1 MIFMKVTTEE
11 RIYLIVYLGIA
22 SFLILQGDTLIGGI
36 VAIFGFLMAI
46 FTRLR
51 QITRILKKNN
61 LWVEEQLD
69 KNLDLRKDVKEA
81 KKMIDIEVAKL
92 LKRKIMS
99 FNCEVCNKT
108 FYDYL
113 IMTFHK
119 IITHEVNK

>member
-61 LWVEEQLD
+61 LWIEEQLD

-81 KKMIDIEVAKL
+81 KKMIDIEIAKL
-92 LKRKIMS
+92 LTKEDNVI
-99 FNCEVCNKT
+99 
-108 FYDYL
+108 
-113 IMTFHK
+113 
-119 IITHEVNK
+119 